1 MEPHQHQQAAS
12 AVVPSALAMGRAPEP
27 GALPSI
33 PVHEHKAVMA
43 ALRAGVDKLP
53 TLNDLLVHEGGTI
66 WMKSARGNRKVS
78 ELFDVRGTPLEQ
90 PVTAHDI
97 QAFLLRDVLGCKT
110 HEQALAQWDRVKRE
124 FQAKGSFSETLSLSW
139 GVKARVMLF
148 RQGKGRLALNVRLS
162 RSMPPPLEQLGLPQ
176 QVLPVLRGA
185 QRGLVLLTGPMS
197 SGKTST
203 AQAILHHRNT
213 MRPGHIV
220 TIEDPIETDLQP
232 SKCLITT
239 KEVGTDV
246 PSFHAGLLDA
256 LRQACDVLFIGELRD
271 ADTIRTAITAAAS
284 GILVIATT
292 HGDTCTGT
300 LSKMMTLLGAEAAGY
315 YKLLAQNLVCVIRQ
329 AMVPSSDGSSW
340 HVVAD
345 ALLPKPHAGQ
355 VAGLLEQGDI
365 AKLEG
370 QLAGAT
376 PQQRSEEWVSMND
389 QLSTLVKEQK
399 VQLAVARQVSTLP
412 KGLAG

>member
-1 MEPHQHQQAAS
+1 
-12 AVVPSALAMGRAPEP
+12 
-27 GALPSI
+27 
-33 PVHEHKAVMA
+33 
-43 ALRAGVDKLP
+43 
-53 TLNDLLVHEGGTI
+53 
-66 WMKSARGNRKVS
+66 
-78 ELFDVRGTPLEQ
+78 
-90 PVTAHDI
+90 
-97 QAFLLRDVLGCKT
+97 
-110 HEQALAQWDRVKRE
+110 
-124 FQAKGSFSETLSLSW
+124 
-139 GVKARVMLF
+139 MLF

-203 AQAILHHRNT
+203 AQAMLHHRNT

-284 GILVIATT
+284 GILVVATT

-329 AMVPSSDGSSW
+329 AMVPSTDGSSW

-345 ALLPKPHAGQ
+345 ALLPKPQAGQ

-389 QLSTLVKEQK
+389 QLSTLVKEGK

-412 KGLAG
+412 KGLGG